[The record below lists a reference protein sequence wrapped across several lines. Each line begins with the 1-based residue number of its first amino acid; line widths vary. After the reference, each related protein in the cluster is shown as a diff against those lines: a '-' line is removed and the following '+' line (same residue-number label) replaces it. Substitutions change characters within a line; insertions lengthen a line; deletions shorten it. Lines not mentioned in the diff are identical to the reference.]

1 MSFDYA
7 KMAATASRL
16 IDKFGAEVVIARTTG
31 GSTDPVTGVVTSGS
45 TTTYRPKG
53 LFQKVADALVDG
65 TRIKHSDRMLILDD
79 TVEPLMTDRPS
90 FQGSTWTPIEI
101 LPKNPAGTPICYF
114 VVMRK

>member
-1 MSFDYA
+1 MQ
-7 KMAATASRL
+7 RW
-16 IDKFGAEVVIARTTG
+16 RQ
-31 GSTDPVTGVVTSGS
+31 
-45 TTTYRPKG
+45 RH
-53 LFQKVADALVDG
+53 QVADALVDG

-90 FQGSTWTPIEI
+90 FQGSAWTPIEI